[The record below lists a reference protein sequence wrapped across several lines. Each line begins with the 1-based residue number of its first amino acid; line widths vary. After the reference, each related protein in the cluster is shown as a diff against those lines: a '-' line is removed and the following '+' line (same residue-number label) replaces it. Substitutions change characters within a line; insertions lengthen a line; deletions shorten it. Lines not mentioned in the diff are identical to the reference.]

1 MARDDRIA
9 SRENLSMSIQDWS
22 NFGQVVG
29 ASSGALVGLL
39 FVAVSFNRDR
49 IAQSR
54 SLRASASQT
63 LVLFMLPLVVSI
75 LLLTPRQPHWVLG
88 TELTAL
94 SVIGGLSLMMEG
106 RGKRTT
112 GDDEQSPLERLLSH
126 NSSNLLT
133 ILSLLAG
140 GVTFLV
146 GHGGGL
152 YWLLPAVVFALT
164 SGTLHAWWF
173 LMEARD

>member
-1 MARDDRIA
+1 
-9 SRENLSMSIQDWS
+9 MSTQDWS

-39 FVAVSFNRDR
+39 FVAVSFSRDR
-49 IAQSR
+49 IAQSQ

-88 TELTAL
+88 TELIAL
-94 SVIGGLSLMMEG
+94 AVIGGLSLVLEG
-106 RGKRTT
+106 RGKKNPSSGEESR
-112 GDDEQSPLERLLSH
+112 LERLLGH
-126 NSSNLLT
+126 SSPNLLT
-133 ILSLLAG
+133 TLSMLVA
-140 GVTFLV
+140 GVTFLA

-152 YWLLPAVVFALT
+152 YWLLPAVVFVLV

-173 LMEARD
+173 LMGAPG